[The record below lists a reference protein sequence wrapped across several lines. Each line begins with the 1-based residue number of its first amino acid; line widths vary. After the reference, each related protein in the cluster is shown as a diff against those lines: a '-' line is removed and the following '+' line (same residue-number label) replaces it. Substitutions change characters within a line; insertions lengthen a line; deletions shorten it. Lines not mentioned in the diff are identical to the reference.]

1 MAIGPRYNGGPK
13 SQGVEMGDGPNRQLI
28 PKPEGKGF
36 FQDLTTR
43 AKLILRLL
51 GDRRVN
57 IFLKLLPIGS
67 VVYLLMPDL
76 APGPIDDAAVI
87 WLGAYLF
94 VELCPPDVV
103 QEHMRA
109 LTSVIDGEWRE
120 MPESETP
127 ESRD

>member
-1 MAIGPRYNGGPK
+1 
-13 SQGVEMGDGPNRQLI
+13 MGDKPNRQLT
-28 PKPEGKGF
+28 PRPEGGGF
-36 FQDLTTR
+36 FQDLSTR

-120 MPESETP
+120 VPESETP
-127 ESRD
+127 ESRE

>member
-1 MAIGPRYNGGPK
+1 
-13 SQGVEMGDGPNRQLI
+13 MGDKPDHQLTRR
-28 PKPEGKGF
+28 PEGGGF
-36 FQDLTTR
+36 FQDLSTR

-57 IFLKLLPIGS
+57 VFLKLLPIGS
-67 VVYLLMPDL
+67 VIYLLMPDL

-120 MPESETP
+120 MPEGETP
-127 ESRD
+127 EGRE